1 MAPPMK
7 PSREEMLAVTM
18 NQKLAKQGAKTR
30 KLAEARDVNTMP
42 DPKTY
47 AAVMG
52 MLGTSPDEMGF
63 SAMHPQYKEIMDVA
77 APAYYA
83 GIAAQLAPLVKPA
96 AAGVKAAGKMAG
108 QALNDRLLSGQSL
121 TPGFNTP
128 APIMFAA
135 EPGKAAG
142 KTGSFFSALDEAAA
156 NLPRSKGTGKEFM
169 TELRK
174 QPSVK
179 KAEIDDRKLAE
190 IEVAPKMTKD
200 EFLAMLKDRPAPKVN
215 EIVIEDMG
223 GVTPEIKS
231 RAYRMLY
238 DSARNNVRRNNP
250 HMRPEL
256 IEERAQKLGDRW
268 VAEGIEMPYFIGAAA
283 EELGV
288 TLNRAQYR
296 SYTFPGGN
304 NYREV
309 LLNTPAKERIVE
321 TVIPAAK
328 KKPTVFE
335 TSNGQFELLDEMGE
349 PFAKYGT
356 REEAEKAAT
365 DWAAPAT
372 KKEIVKDKEYQSPHW
387 DDPNVLAHMR
397 VSDRT
402 GPKGEKILHVEEIQS
417 DWHQE
422 GRRKGYGPKIE
433 KTVEAYYETKSG
445 QRIPVGFGKT
455 KEEAEASIDIGW
467 KNLVDIKYETIE
479 RKIGEGVPD
488 APFKKNWHE
497 LATKKA
503 MDMAIEGGYDKV
515 VITPGAEQAKRY
527 RLSNVANSISYHP
540 DDAGRGMFLNVFG
553 KDNNVIYSK
562 LTSEDELPRVIG
574 KDAAAKLLEQ
584 TPVNGNRVLEGLN
597 LDVGGEGMRGF
608 YDQILPAYINKEYG
622 KYGAKV
628 AEFEMPHPP
637 KNSMDVAQYPGGNSY
652 ISGQIT
658 WPEFL
663 AMNPD
668 AAKDFSSKLHSID
681 ITPEMREAIKSKGQ
695 PFYQAIGAGTA
706 GAAATDFDPEAYDK
720 GGEVKAT
727 PVKNKQALGMSKALQ
742 AMHGFASKPFGYNN
756 PPGQMISE
764 FLGIPATARTLE
776 RMGYGE
782 PLTTGKGM
790 TTKPRDDTMEALMS
804 VAPLASATKGLPVG
818 AVVKPKGGNWI
829 DEGFPSML
837 QPLKTHPSLLPPE
850 DALKMLNERYT
861 PEALAAMPEDLRRH
875 AEHSIKQQKDKAALD
890 RWVDRNLTKYIKN
903 EMGTEGDPIRKLA
916 EQGILH
922 KNPEL
927 LTNDLTP
934 QAADRYREMVGG
946 KQMAKSDAAK
956 AWENASDVAIEPFSI
971 EDFAKGRMFEGI
983 VEPWMKKA
991 PAGTKVYNPVHE
1003 EVATD
1008 LGFDHIVDI
1017 LRQDLAAGRIR
1028 PEQLSKV
1035 SVEQAVRRTYDFDQE
1050 MAKKMREAQIKATE
1064 GMPIHK
1070 EYPEGYKWVELKAN
1084 KNLPAEDDG
1093 FGNMSSPGYGEL
1105 EQALKYEGDTMGHC
1119 VGGYCDDVY
1128 EGRSR
1133 IYSLRDA
1140 KGEPHVTVEVEPRSL
1155 DTKNWFFEQPNEIV
1169 GEIRSMVGNSPT
1181 SAQMADAIKS
1191 HPKYIEDSAKVS
1203 PAIVQIKGKQNRA
1216 PKEEYLPYVQDF
1228 VRGGQWSNVGDLQ
1241 NTGLFNV
1248 QGRYF
1253 TEPELTE
1260 VAKKYGRMGVQN
1272 TPWEVAR
1279 QRHIDAGIS
1288 EEEALRNWVEGFKE
1302 GRGNLELPPEG
1313 MKRGGEVKM
1322 GIGGLLGKGAIA
1334 PRLARA
1340 PAKTPQEIEAIA
1352 ERMAPQVLGQ
1362 YVRESEKS
1370 AKTVAG
1376 KTKKQFER
1384 EKTLPVDIRANK
1396 EQRKIDPIDFE
1407 KFKENVVIG
1416 VPGDPTVTAKTLH
1429 GVGDVTLE
1437 SAAPQ
1442 HGGPLYGLYN
1452 DDANFWASGIGPA
1465 TRVQNLALEAQQQYN
1480 MPVLGK
1486 YVMMGPDS
1494 SNYAQHFAD
1503 ANLQAIDLSRM
1514 SKAQIEKFN
1523 ELVRRGSIKSGPRPS
1538 FPGIEDKDSAYLH
1551 MAIDPELRKHFN
1563 ALMQQPTVTEP
1574 LNMPSGIDIRF
1585 AITEPELRNLE
1596 IGSSGYS
1603 IGRMRPDIRPEGLKL
1618 SEHPTYSHDIPGQF
1632 MGGTKYPVPYE
1643 LSFPD
1648 TVKAVRENPTQ
1659 APQEFGSLKM
1669 VGPRQVIDQQFI
1681 DEMKKYEE
1689 HMKKLTGKKKGGAV
1703 QTKSGLLKVK
1713 RKK

>member
-1 MAPPMK
+1 MK

-18 NQKLAKQGAKTR
+18 NQKLAKQGAKSR

-96 AAGVKAAGKMAG
+96 ATGVKAAGKMAG

-142 KTGSFFSALDEAAA
+142 KTGPFFSALDEAAA

-190 IEVAPKMTKD
+190 IEAAPKMTKD

-288 TLNRAQYR
+288 TLNRAQYKD
-296 SYTFPGGN
+296 YTFPGGK

-321 TVIPAAK
+321 TAIPSAK

-365 DWAAPAT
+365 DWAAPFT
-372 KKEIVKDKEYQSPHW
+372 KKEVVKDKEYQSPHW

-628 AEFEMPHPP
+628 GEFEILHPP
-637 KNSMDVAQYPGGNSY
+637 KDAMAVAQYPGGESY
-652 ISGQIT
+652 IAGRIN
-658 WPEFL
+658 WPDFL
-663 AMNPD
+663 ALNPD
-668 AAKDFSSKLHSID
+668 VAKDFSSKLHSID

-727 PVKNKQALGMSKALQ
+727 PVKNRQALGMSKALQ
-742 AMHGFASKPFGYNN
+742 AVHGFASKPFGYNN
-756 PPGQMISE
+756 PPGEMISE

-782 PLTTGKGM
+782 PQTTGKGM
-790 TTKPRDDTMEALMS
+790 TTKPRDDLMDALMS
-804 VAPLASATKGLPVG
+804 VAPLAPATKNLPVG

-850 DALKMLNERYT
+850 HALKMLNERYT

-875 AEHSIKQQKDKAALD
+875 AEHSIKQQKDKLALD
-890 RWVDRNLTKYIKN
+890 KWVDRNLTKYIKN

-956 AWENASDVAIEPFSI
+956 AWENASDVAIEPLDIEHFS
-971 EDFAKGRMFEGI
+971 EGRMLEGL

-991 PAGTKVYNPVHE
+991 PAGTKVYGPAHE

-1084 KNLPAEDDG
+1084 KNLPATDDG
-1093 FGNMSSPGYGEL
+1093 FGNMSSPGYDEL
-1105 EQALKYEGDTMGHC
+1105 EKALKYEGDTMGHC

-1216 PKEEYLPYVQDF
+1216 PREEYLPYVQDF
-1228 VRGGQWSNVGDLQ
+1228 VRGGQWSNVGDFQ
-1241 NTGLFNV
+1241 NTGLKTLDQAFPNYEDV
-1248 QGRYF
+1248 KHYSNLNPNARYV
-1253 TEPELTE
+1253 TQAE
-1260 VAKKYGRMGVQN
+1260 
-1272 TPWEVAR
+1272 
-1279 QRHIDAGIS
+1279 IDAYY
-1288 EEEALRNWVEGFKE
+1288 RDN
-1302 GRGNLELPPEG
+1302 PPLDDG
-1313 MKRGGEVKM
+1313 MKHGGEVKM
-1322 GIGGLLGKGAIA
+1322 GIGGLLGKGAKA
-1334 PRLARA
+1334 AQAEKARQA
-1340 PAKTPQEIEAIA
+1340 MKASEA
-1352 ERMAPQVLGQ
+1352 LGQ
-1362 YVRESEKS
+1362 HEGKNIYITQADRTKVGEGFLGGPGFSGLQHTSDPHRE
-1370 AKTVAG
+1370 AMA
-1376 KTKKQFER
+1376 
-1384 EKTLPVDIRANK
+1384 AW
-1396 EQRKIDPIDFE
+1396 
-1407 KFKENVVIG
+1407 G
-1416 VPGDPTVTAKTLH
+1416 VKNPGTAKTILGGDMGKDPLFSTMIGSPTQH
-1429 GVGDVTLE
+1429 QSNQMVFDKMYRQFKNEAKKCNLSDELRFLINDKLAKAVDKEGKNIFPPDVDILGKNFHKMADTFDRRSIAGHLMGGVGV
-1437 SAAPQ
+1437 
-1442 HGGPLYGLYN
+1442 GGKKGQIIDYDKIIRQTTDPALI
-1452 DDANFWASGIGPA
+1452 DA
-1465 TRVQNLALEAQQQYN
+1465 
-1480 MPVLGK
+1480 
-1486 YVMMGPDS
+1486 
-1494 SNYAQHFAD
+1494 
-1503 ANLQAIDLSRM
+1503 
-1514 SKAQIEKFN
+1514 
-1523 ELVRRGSIKSGPRPS
+1523 
-1538 FPGIEDKDSAYLH
+1538 
-1551 MAIDPELRKHFN
+1551 
-1563 ALMQQPTVTEP
+1563 
-1574 LNMPSGIDIRF
+1574 PSG
-1585 AITEPELRNLE
+1585 AIGNRLFTL
-1596 IGSSGYS
+1596 SGEV
-1603 IGRMRPDIRPEGLKL
+1603 IQRPDLHPAFPTIMTGEDMGLA
-1618 SEHPTYSHDIPGQF
+1618 YN
-1632 MGGTKYPVPYE
+1632 PVPRE
-1643 LSFPD
+1643 LFMQD
-1648 TVKAVRENPTQ
+1648 FINKVRAEKGRDPGYMDYTRGR
-1659 APQEFGSLKM
+1659 PPS
-1669 VGPRQVIDQQFI
+1669 QFI
-1681 DEMKKYEE
+1681 SEDWLT
-1689 HMKKLTGKKKGGAV
+1689 KLQKEGHKKG
-1703 QTKSGLLKVK
+1703 GLLKVK

>member
-52 MLGTSPDEMGF
+52 MLGTPPNEMGF

-108 QALNDRLLSGQSL
+108 QAMNDRLLSGQSL

-142 KTGSFFSALDEAAA
+142 KTGPFFSALDEAAA

-174 QPSVK
+174 QPNIK

-190 IEVAPKMTKD
+190 IEAAPKMTKD
-200 EFLAMLKDRPAPKVN
+200 EFLAMLKDRPAPIVN
-215 EIVIEDMG
+215 EKVIEEMG
-223 GVTPEIKS
+223 GVTPEIESK
-231 RAYRMLY
+231 AYRLLY
-238 DSARNNVRRNNP
+238 DSARNNIRRNNP
-250 HMRPEL
+250 HIRPEL
-256 IEERAQKLGDRW
+256 IEEKAQKLGDWW
-268 VAEGIEMPYFIGAAA
+268 VAEGELPYYIDAAA
-283 EELGV
+283 QEMGV
-288 TLNRAQYR
+288 TLDRAQFKD
-296 SYTFPGGN
+296 YTLPGGK

-309 LLNTPAKERIVE
+309 LLTLP
-321 TVIPAAK
+321 
-328 KKPTVFE
+328 
-335 TSNGQFELLDEMGE
+335 
-349 PFAKYGT
+349 
-356 REEAEKAAT
+356 
-365 DWAAPAT
+365 T
-372 KKEIVKDKEYQSPHW
+372 KKGDIRVVNQDGDIVAEGFSNEASARQYIQDQRSQSGFSFNSLSVESDPMGAAYQSRHW

-397 VSDRT
+397 VSDRR
-402 GPKGEKILHVEEIQS
+402 GPNGEKILHVEEIQS

-422 GRRKGYGPKIE
+422 GRKKGYKMAPSSRHLELQKKIDNGDF
-433 KTVEAYYETKSG
+433 TPDDVVELDALRNIEG
-445 QRIPVGFGKT
+445 ALDDG
-455 KEEAEASIDIGW
+455 
-467 KNLVDIKYETIE
+467 NL
-479 RKIGEGVPD
+479 VPD

-503 MDMAIEGGYDKV
+503 MDMAVEGGYDKV
-515 VITPGAEQAKRY
+515 VITPGKEQADRFNLRKHINDLQY
-527 RLSNVANSISYHP
+527 DSQTKELSAWDHL
-540 DDAGRGMFLNVFG
+540 GRKVVYKSGV
-553 KDNNVIYSK
+553 
-562 LTSEDELPRVIG
+562 TEDQLPQYIG
-574 KDAAAKLLEQ
+574 KEATTKLLAQ
-584 TPVNGNRVLEGLN
+584 NPHDTHIKQLFGADLE
-597 LDVGGEGMRGF
+597 VGGEGMRGF

-622 KYGAKV
+622 KYGAEVGTTPIVTK
-628 AEFEMPHPP
+628 P
-637 KNSMDVAQYPGGNSY
+637 KKIEQAKSY
-652 ISGQIT
+652 FYEV
-658 WPEFL
+658 PEETV
-663 AMNPD
+663 NV
-668 AAKDFSSKLHSID
+668 HSID

-695 PFYQAIGAGTA
+695 PLYQAIGAGTA

-742 AMHGFASKPFGYNN
+742 AVHGFASKPFGYNN
-756 PPGQMISE
+756 PPGEMISE

-790 TTKPRDDTMEALMS
+790 TTKPREDTMEALMS

-818 AVVKPKGGNWI
+818 AVVKPKGGNW
-829 DEGFPSML
+829 
-837 QPLKTHPSLLPPE
+837 LKGNVEQTVAPFKSRGAGEADRAWFEQRAAQNPE
-850 DALKMLNERYT
+850 EYRRAMET
-861 PEALAAMPEDLRRH
+861 IPQTEA
-875 AEHSIKQQKDKAALD
+875 INK
-890 RWVDRNLTKYIKN
+890 WIDRNLTNYIKN

-922 KNPEL
+922 KDPEL
-927 LTNDLTP
+927 LLNEVTP
-934 QAADRYREMVGG
+934 SSAEQYRQLVGG
-946 KQMAKSDAAK
+946 RQMGQSDLAK
-956 AWENASDVAIEPFSI
+956 AWENASDTSIEPIGIEQFS
-971 EDFAKGRMFEGI
+971 EGAFFQNMA
-983 VEPWMKKA
+983 EPWMKNA
-991 PAGTKVYNPVHE
+991 PEGTRIYSPMNE
-1003 EVATD
+1003 EIATR
-1008 LGFDHIVDI
+1008 LGFDHIVDV
-1017 LRQDLAAGRIR
+1017 LKEDLAAGRIR

-1035 SVEQAVRRTYDFDQE
+1035 SMEQAVRRTFEYDQE
-1050 MAKKMREAQIKATE
+1050 MAKKMREAAIKQTE
-1064 GMPIHK
+1064 GMPVHK
-1070 EYPEGYKWVELKAN
+1070 EYPEGYKWIELKAN
-1084 KNLPAEDDG
+1084 KDLPSTDDG
-1093 FGNMSSPGYGEL
+1093 FGNMSSPGYDEL
-1105 EQALKYEGDTMGHC
+1105 EKALKYEGDTMGHC

-1140 KGEPHVTVEVEPRSL
+1140 KGEPHVTVEIEPKTRG
-1155 DTKNWFFEQPNEIV
+1155 TKERTDWFAKQPKDVQNKITTEALELEKTYPDALTSWHKAYKTIV
-1169 GEIRSMVGNSPT
+1169 DKYMGEDLPRIT
-1181 SAQMADAIKS
+1181 
-1191 HPKYIEDSAKVS
+1191 
-1203 PAIVQIKGKQNRA
+1203 QIKGKQNRA

-1228 VRGGQWSNVGDLQ
+1228 VRGGQWSDVRDLQ

-1302 GRGNLELPPEG
+1302 GRGNLELPSEG

-1442 HGGPLYGLYN
+1442 HGGPLYGLYS

-1465 TRVQNLALEAQQQYN
+1465 TRVQNLALEAQQQYD

-1486 YVMMGPDS
+1486 YIMMGSDS

-1523 ELVRRGSIKSGPRPS
+1523 QLVRRGSIKSGPRPS

>member
-52 MLGTSPDEMGF
+52 MLGTPPNEMGF

-77 APAYYA
+77 EPAFYA
-83 GIAAQLAPLVKPA
+83 GTAAQLAPLVKPV

-128 APIMFAA
+128 APIMHLDVWHGTPHKFAPTPKNPLG
-135 EPGKAAG
+135 EFDPTKI
-142 KTGSFFSALDEAAA
+142 
-156 NLPRSKGTGKEFM
+156 GTGEGAQAFGHGHY
-169 TELRK
+169 
-174 QPSVK
+174 
-179 KAEIDDRKLAE
+179 LAE
-190 IEVAPKMTKD
+190 
-200 EFLAMLKDRPAPKVN
+200 APKVAQGYRDKLSVPRN
-215 EIVIEDMG
+215 DASEKIEFSELSKFMG
-223 GVTPEIKS
+223 TEKPSVNREIKKFIDGDG
-231 RAYRMLY
+231 YFNDFVY
-238 DSARNNVRRNNP
+238 EVRQNGS
-250 HMRPEL
+250 PEL
-256 IEERAQKLGDRW
+256 QNMLLKADPSIFDFGHLYKVDLADKTIPKMLDWDRPLSEQSDVIKALKGTDYEVGISQK
-268 VAEGIEMPYFIGAAA
+268 
-283 EELGV
+283 
-288 TLNRAQYR
+288 
-296 SYTFPGGN
+296 
-304 NYREV
+304 
-309 LLNTPAKERIVE
+309 
-321 TVIPAAK
+321 
-328 KKPTVFE
+328 
-335 TSNGQFELLDEMGE
+335 
-349 PFAKYGT
+349 
-356 REEAEKAAT
+356 EAEKIADARLRAEAD
-365 DWAAPAT
+365 DWAWETGGDPVDYINNANWEKYVDDVRKESGSIDSALTGKQLHELVMRDQGYRPDLFDPYNYQVDTSEALRQMGIPGIKYLDHASRDAGKGT
-372 KKEIVKDKEYQSPHW
+372 RNFVVFPGEEESLNILERKKE
-387 DDPNVLAHMR
+387 
-397 VSDRT
+397 
-402 GPKGEKILHVEEIQS
+402 
-417 DWHQE
+417 
-422 GRRKGYGPKIE
+422 
-433 KTVEAYYETKSG
+433 
-445 QRIPVGFGKT
+445 
-455 KEEAEASIDIGW
+455 
-467 KNLVDIKYETIE
+467 
-479 RKIGEGVPD
+479 
-488 APFKKNWHE
+488 
-497 LATKKA
+497 
-503 MDMAIEGGYDKV
+503 
-515 VITPGAEQAKRY
+515 
-527 RLSNVANSISYHP
+527 
-540 DDAGRGMFLNVFG
+540 
-553 KDNNVIYSK
+553 
-562 LTSEDELPRVIG
+562 
-574 KDAAAKLLEQ
+574 
-584 TPVNGNRVLEGLN
+584 
-597 LDVGGEGMRGF
+597 GGE
-608 YDQILPAYINKEYG
+608 I
-622 KYGAKV
+622 
-628 AEFEMPHPP
+628 
-637 KNSMDVAQYPGGNSY
+637 
-652 ISGQIT
+652 
-658 WPEFL
+658 
-663 AMNPD
+663 
-668 AAKDFSSKLHSID
+668 
-681 ITPEMREAIKSKGQ
+681 
-695 PFYQAIGAGTA
+695 
-706 GAAATDFDPEAYDK
+706 
-720 GGEVKAT
+720 KAT
-727 PVKNKQALGMSKALQ
+727 PVKNKEAHAIAKALD
-742 AMHGFASKPFGYNN
+742 AVHGFASKPFGYNN
-756 PPGQMISE
+756 PPGEMISDL
-764 FLGIPATARTLE
+764 LGIPATARTLE
-776 RMGYGE
+776 RIGYGE

-790 TTKPRDDTMEALMS
+790 TAKPKADTMDALMS
-804 VAPLASATKGLPVG
+804 VAPLVPITKGMPVG
-818 AVVKPKGGNWI
+818 AVIKQKNANWRSGEVEKALKGFKRGVVDEEAARRLMGNDFVNERMADPVDQAMNKWI
-829 DEGFPSML
+829 DS
-837 QPLKTHPSLLPPE
+837 
-850 DALKMLNERYT
+850 
-861 PEALAAMPEDLRRH
+861 
-875 AEHSIKQQKDKAALD
+875 
-890 RWVDRNLTKYIKN
+890 NLTNYVKKQ
-903 EMGTEGDPIRKLA
+903 MATPDDPVRKLA
-916 EQGILH
+916 EQGITFR
-922 KNPEL
+922 PQRRFSY
-927 LTNDLTP
+927 D
-934 QAADRYREMVGG
+934 QAANANAAREHFGG
-946 KQMAKSDAAK
+946 KRMAESHLARQ
-956 AWENASDVAIEPFSI
+956 WENDADTAFNIRTIEQLDDDQI
-971 EDFAKGRMFEGI
+971 
-983 VEPWMKKA
+983 EPWMLTA
-991 PAGTKVYNPVHE
+991 DRRTPVYGVNRHDFQYVSH
-1003 EVATD
+1003 D
-1008 LGFDHIVDI
+1008 FGHIIDV
-1017 LRQDLAAGRIR
+1017 LREDLASGRIR
-1028 PEQLSKV
+1028 PEQLNKISM
-1035 SVEQAVRRTYDFDQE
+1035 EQAVRRTYEYDQE
-1050 MAKKMREAQIKATE
+1050 LAKKMAQARIASRE
-1064 GMPIHK
+1064 GLPVHK
-1070 EYPEGYKWVELKAN
+1070 EYPEGYRWVELN
-1084 KNLPAEDDG
+1084 KPGAFASESEAMGHSVRGYEPPKGHADWVEGSGDRGSL
-1093 FGNMSSPGYGEL
+1093 GYGHGGW
-1105 EQALKYEGDTMGHC
+1105 EGIKS
-1119 VGGYCDDVY
+1119 
-1128 EGRSR
+1128 GRAKV
-1133 IYSLRDA
+1133 YSLVDP
-1140 KGEPHVTVEVEPRSL
+1140 KGEPHVTVEVGRPIPSRYKDLPDDARDEIWDKSYNAIKAIDDPKLWDHDGSISFYGHEKL
-1155 DTKNWFFEQPNEIV
+1155 NEIKDQMTMQWV
-1169 GEIRSMVGNSPT
+1169 KENVGNLP
-1181 SAQMADAIKS
+1181 S
-1191 HPKYIEDSAKVS
+1191 HIT
-1203 PAIVQIKGKQNRA
+1203 QIKGKQNAA

-1228 VRGGQWSNVGDLQ
+1228 VRGGQWSDVRDLQ

-1334 PRLARA
+1334 PRMARA

-1442 HGGPLYGLYN
+1442 HGGPLYGLYS

-1465 TRVQNLALEAQQQYN
+1465 TRVQNLALEAQQQYD

-1486 YVMMGPDS
+1486 YIMMGSDS

-1523 ELVRRGSIKSGPRPS
+1523 QLVRRGSIKSGPRPS